1 MGKAYDYLAAGF
13 IEEKKFDCAERMFRS
28 INAGYELHL
37 SDESLKLAS
46 AFGCGMG
53 MQYTCGAISGALMGL
68 ASMFVKE
75 RAHEDDK
82 IRELAKELFKV
93 VEAKLGC
100 SDCLTLVEKHRT
112 ESGKCNKIIYTVAE
126 AVDEIIERE
135 MEKSE

>member
-75 RAHEDDK
+75 RAH
-82 IRELAKELFKV
+82 RTT
-93 VEAKLGC
+93 KLE
-100 SDCLTLVEKHRT
+100 SLQRSFLRWLKLSLVAAIVSR
-112 ESGKCNKIIYTVAE
+112 
-126 AVDEIIERE
+126 
-135 MEKSE
+135 